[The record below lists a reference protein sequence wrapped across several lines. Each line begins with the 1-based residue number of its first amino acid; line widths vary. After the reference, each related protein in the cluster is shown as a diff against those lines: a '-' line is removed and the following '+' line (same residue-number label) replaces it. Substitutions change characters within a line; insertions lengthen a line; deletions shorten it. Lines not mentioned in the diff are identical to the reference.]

1 MAASFETTY
10 VKNVGSTETVLYT
23 APPGLTGRHLIIS
36 MVSTNIFGSAIPITA
51 KLVRGSDTVYIAY
64 NKRVLAN
71 DTVDLLINNS
81 KIMIENGDEIKVSAP
96 VDNAFSVIMTVVEE
110 VET

>member
-81 KIMIENGDEIKVSAP
+81 KIMIENDFFREAESGQHR
-96 VDNAFSVIMTVVEE
+96 
-110 VET
+110 

>member
-1 MAASFETTY
+1 MAAVFSTSY
-10 VKNVGSTETVLYT
+10 VKNVGSTEATLYT
-23 APPGLTGRHLIIS
+23 APAGLTGRHLV
-36 MVSTNIFGSAIPITA
+36 VSLVATNIFGSAIPISA
-51 KLVRGSDTVYIAY
+51 KLVQGSDSVYIAY

-81 KIMIENGDEIKVSAP
+81 KIMIQNGDVIKVSAP
-96 VDNAFSVIMTVVEE
+96 VDDAFSIIMTVVEE

>member
-1 MAASFETTY
+1 MAATFSTSY
-10 VKNVGSTETVLYT
+10 VKNVGSAEATLYT
-23 APPGLTGRHLIIS
+23 APSGLTGRHLV
-36 MVSTNIFGSAIPITA
+36 VSLVATNIFGSAIPISA
-51 KLVRGSDTVYIAY
+51 KLVQGADSVFIAY

-81 KIMIENGDEIKVSAP
+81 KIMIQNGDVIKVSAP
-96 VDNAFSVIMTVVEE
+96 VDDAFSIIMTVVEE

>member
-1 MAASFETTY
+1 MAF
-10 VKNVGSTETVLYT
+10 
-23 APPGLTGRHLIIS
+23 
-36 MVSTNIFGSAIPITA
+36 
-51 KLVRGSDTVYIAY
+51 
-64 NKRVLAN
+64 NKRILPN

-96 VDNAFSVIMTVVEE
+96 VDDAFSIIMTVVEE

>member
-1 MAASFETTY
+1 MAAKFETTY

-23 APPGLTGRHLIIS
+23 APPGLTGRHLIINI
-36 MVSTNIFGSAIPITA
+36 VSTNIFGSAIPINVS
-51 KLVRGSDTVYIAY
+51 LVRGADKIYIAY